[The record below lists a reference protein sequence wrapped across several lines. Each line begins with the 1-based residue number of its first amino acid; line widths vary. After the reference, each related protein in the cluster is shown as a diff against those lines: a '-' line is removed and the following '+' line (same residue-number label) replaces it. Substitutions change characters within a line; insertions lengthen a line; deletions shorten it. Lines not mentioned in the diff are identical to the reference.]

1 MAMFRNVNLAPID
14 TSGFERAG
22 AAYGQMFQNLG
33 NTIASSVDKYR
44 AKQEKKQSEEAMERM
59 IKGLPSNVLES
70 FGVDTQ
76 DPNMVKQ
83 FSKDMVKN
91 PSGANALFAMSQAM
105 VQQDLDRREMKMRE
119 DAAEVNNALTT
130 FRTAALGQEIDQ
142 SAKTFG
148 IRTGLLESQL
158 EGDKARIGLTNAQ
171 RDSVQQSTEAAKQR
185 LAGQIEAQ
193 GLENQFTRTRIENEK
208 MKQSNADR
216 LFNLKLRSEDRLQAA
231 QNFDQAIKAQYL
243 ANQIKLSDHQILTD
257 GRKLQLQ
264 KEQQD
269 NTATMQTLN

>member
-91 PSGANALFAMSQAM
+91 PSGANALFAMSSAL

-119 DAAEVNNALTT
+119 DTAAVKNALTT
-130 FRTAALGQEIDQ
+130 FETAALGQDVAQKAAMFPTEQALSTARLRD
-142 SAKTFG
+142 
-148 IRTGLLESQL
+148 LEAST
-158 EGDKARIGLTNAQ
+158 DLTSAQ
-171 RDSVQQSTEAAKQR
+171 RDSVQQSTEANR
-185 LAGQIEAQ
+185 RLLAGQIEAQ
-193 GLENQFTRTRIENEK
+193 NLENQFT
-208 MKQSNADR
+208 
-216 LFNLKLRSEDRLQAA
+216 
-231 QNFDQAIKAQYL
+231 
-243 ANQIKLSDHQILTD
+243 
-257 GRKLQLQ
+257 GRGS
-264 KEQQD
+264 
-269 NTATMQTLN
+269 

>member
-91 PSGANALFAMSQAM
+91 PSGANALFAMSSAL

-119 DAAEVNNALTT
+119 DTAAVKNALTT
-130 FRTAALGQEIDQ
+130 FETAALGQDVAQKAAMFPTEQALSTARLRD
-142 SAKTFG
+142 
-148 IRTGLLESQL
+148 LEAST
-158 EGDKARIGLTNAQ
+158 DLTSAQ
-171 RDSVQQSTEAAKQR
+171 RDSVQQSTDAAKQR
-185 LAGQIEAQ
+185 LPLEIDAQ
-193 GLENQFTRTRIENEK
+193 GLENRLTEARIENER

-216 LFNLKLRSEDRLQAA
+216 LFNLESRSEDRLQAA
-231 QNFDQAIKAQYL
+231 QKFSTSYPSAAIS
-243 ANQIKLSDHQILTD
+243 NSS
-257 GRKLQLQ
+257 
-264 KEQQD
+264 
-269 NTATMQTLN
+269 